1 MRNDVGRPSVTGA
14 FLRRSRMLLAC
25 ALLSLFSGCNIGQKT
40 TTLSLQAPPPSIA
53 AGSQTVFTATI
64 SHNNGQFQGA
74 TWALTNGGAACPSAC
89 GTLTNPTNV
98 GSSGNGDTATITYT
112 APGAPP
118 TPNSVTV
125 TATSVENPNSTGAGT
140 FTIEWTHA
148 TRKREKD
155 KWRLWGPQFTVC
167 KHWRWPHSRSRVQ
180 TAG

>member
-125 TATSVENPNSTGAGT
+125 TATSVENPSSTGAGT
-140 FTIEWTHA
+140 FTIE
-148 TRKREKD
+148 
-155 KWRLWGPQFTVC
+155 
-167 KHWRWPHSRSRVQ
+167 
-180 TAG
+180 